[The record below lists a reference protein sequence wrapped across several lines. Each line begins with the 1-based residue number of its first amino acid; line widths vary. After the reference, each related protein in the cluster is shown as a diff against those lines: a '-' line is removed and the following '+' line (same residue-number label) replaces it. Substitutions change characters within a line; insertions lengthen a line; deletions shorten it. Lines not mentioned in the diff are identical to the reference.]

1 MDEPKVLYKE
11 LSYEIMNAAFEVQ
24 NILGSGLTENIY
36 EESLCYEFD
45 LRGIKYQ
52 RQVPVE
58 IYYKDHLAGKY
69 IIDLIVENK
78 ICLELKSVS
87 ALHET
92 HEAQII
98 SYLKAK
104 KLELG
109 ILINFGQASVES
121 KRILNS
127 DIVDLSIE
135 YE

>member
-1 MDEPKVLYKE
+1 
-11 LSYEIMNAAFEVQ
+11 MNAAFEVQ

-36 EESLCYEFD
+36 EESLCYEFG
-45 LRGIKYQ
+45 LREIKYE

-58 IYYKDHLAGKY
+58 IYYKDHLSGKY

-87 ALHET
+87 ALHNA

-127 DIVDLSIE
+127 DILNLSIDNE
-135 YE
+135 